1 MQKNQVKLRNH
12 SVDLVKC
19 IAALLVVSVHA
30 DAFSEMSPVLENII
44 NGAFGRMAVPFF
56 ACVTGYY
63 LTKYTEQNG
72 RAWLNNVKSLLKYYI
87 LLSVIYVIWSS
98 LSNQFQEMSVAVIV
112 YTVVKRF
119 VIYGTYYHLWFF
131 PAMILSVIVLHLS
144 IRWHKE
150 RLCWMLCLLGVIF
163 GALTYNWHHLISWEQ
178 LPVLGRMMGWYDF
191 DYIRRFITLI
201 GPFTFLGNFIFRHK
215 DQWMEKYQTK
225 TFSKAVTVLMIVGLL
240 VNVFEIQMADR
251 LGMSEGTTVS
261 FSLIFVILFLFLFLL
276 LHPSDTEC
284 MKMAGYFGGCAS
296 VILYGFHPLILEI
309 IGRLMNG
316 SPTMMWGITSFFLCV
331 MTWGWLQANRLH
343 KQEKR

>member
-225 TFSKAVTVLMIVGLL
+225 TFSKAVTVNTPVLSAAFSID
-240 VNVFEIQMADR
+240 DR
-251 LGMSEGTTVS
+251 DHCTDGQIKYGCKSSRCRMNPPDKPHHKARCEYSNRDRGDRVRIKYLKQLNITCDNGDQI
-261 FSLIFVILFLFLFLL
+261 SLFTAV
-276 LHPSDTEC
+276 
-284 MKMAGYFGGCAS
+284 
-296 VILYGFHPLILEI
+296 
-309 IGRLMNG
+309 
-316 SPTMMWGITSFFLCV
+316 
-331 MTWGWLQANRLH
+331 
-343 KQEKR
+343 